1 MFGNIAFLT
10 SLTGGL
16 GAAAASVLGLLC
28 CIPAAVAF
36 LGASVAALG
45 AVFSP
50 YQAPLA
56 LASVA
61 LVGTAFW
68 IRSTPRGEDS
78 CAIPVASGEASRFR
92 ESR

>member
-1 MFGNIAFLT
+1 MFRNIAFLT

-16 GAAAASVLGLLC
+16 GAAAASVLGSIC
-28 CIPAAVAF
+28 CIPAGVAF
-36 LGASVAALG
+36 LGAGGAALG

-56 LASVA
+56 LASVG

-68 IRSTPRGEDS
+68 IRSTRRNEDAH
-78 CAIPVASGEASRFR
+78 AIPAAGEAGEFR